1 MRVAPL
7 LFVMTTAFCALSQT
21 GAAVAANFENFN
33 DTGMAVFV
41 HKGDLRTPLD
51 VCLEPTEENAK
62 RLRDLGDVTLFVVG
76 RWAVITD
83 SKGKEV
89 GVGCTVKDIEERVT
103 REIEEKNKEQ
113 KKMETDTW
121 RPV

>member
-1 MRVAPL
+1 MRAAT
-7 LFVMTTAFCALSQT
+7 LFFAATTVLCVLFQAW
-21 GAAVAANFENFN
+21 AAVAANFESFN
-33 DTGMAVFV
+33 DMGMAVFV

-62 RLRDLGDVTLFVVG
+62 RLRELGDVTLFVVG
-76 RWAVITD
+76 RWAVIAD
-83 SKGKEV
+83 NEGKEV
-89 GVGCTVKDIEERVT
+89 GIGCTVKDIEKRVT

-113 KKMETDTW
+113 RKIETDAW